1 MRKKKS
7 LILESVHETAKG
19 LYNTGVIDRVTLLEF
34 DRLCLP
40 AIEPLKTFIP
50 NTILPRLVMAK
61 DLFHN
66 TVKTALQKDG
76 WRITADP
83 YQLRY
88 GVADVYIDL
97 AAEEAIAAEK
107 EGRKIAVE
115 VKSFAGGST
124 ISEFHTALGQFLNY
138 LMAIEISDE
147 PERTLYLAVP
157 TDTYQMFLRLEPAKT
172 VIERYKI
179 RLIVYNPKSE
189 EIDQWIE

>member
-1 MRKKKS
+1 
-7 LILESVHETAKG
+7 
-19 LYNTGVIDRVTLLEF
+19 
-34 DRLCLP
+34 
-40 AIEPLKTFIP
+40 
-50 NTILPRLVMAK
+50 MAK

-66 TVKTALQKDG
+66 TVKIALQKDG
-76 WRITADP
+76 WKITHDP

-138 LMAIEISDE
+138 RVAIEVSSE
-147 PERTLYLAVP
+147 PERILYLAVP
-157 TDTYQMFLRLEPAKT
+157 TDTYQMFFRFEPAKT
-172 VIERYKI
+172 VIERYEI
-179 RLIVYNPKSE
+179 RLIIYNPTRE
-189 EIDQWIE
+189 AIDQWID

>member
-1 MRKKKS
+1 
-7 LILESVHETAKG
+7 
-19 LYNTGVIDRVTLLEF
+19 
-34 DRLCLP
+34 
-40 AIEPLKTFIP
+40 
-50 NTILPRLVMAK
+50 MAK

-66 TVKTALQKDG
+66 TVKIALQKDG
-76 WRITADP
+76 WKITHDP

-138 LMAIEISDE
+138 RVAIEVSSE
-147 PERTLYLAVP
+147 PERMLYLAAP
-157 TDTYQMFLRLEPAKT
+157 TDTYQMFLRFEPAKT
-172 VIERYKI
+172 VIERYEI
-179 RLIVYNPKSE
+179 RLIIYNPTRE
-189 EIDQWIE
+189 AIDQWID

>member
-1 MRKKKS
+1 
-7 LILESVHETAKG
+7 
-19 LYNTGVIDRVTLLEF
+19 
-34 DRLCLP
+34 
-40 AIEPLKTFIP
+40 
-50 NTILPRLVMAK
+50 MAK

-66 TVKTALQKDG
+66 TVKIALQKDG
-76 WRITADP
+76 WKITHNP

-138 LMAIEISDE
+138 RVAIEVSSE
-147 PERTLYLAVP
+147 PERMLYLAVL
-157 TDTYQMFLRLEPAKT
+157 TDTYQMFLRFEPAKT
-172 VIERYKI
+172 VIERYEI
-179 RLIVYNPKSE
+179 RLIIYNPTRE
-189 EIDQWIE
+189 AIDQWID